1 MSDKRNIFLENT
13 EETDKKK
20 KRKKGEGREQST
32 AVKVYKYFLPN
43 AWKKYKMYFV
53 IRVIK
58 LICQTA
64 MPFFEIIMLPMLVDE
79 LVGDRSLQKIVLYVA
94 ILALG
99 NIGLGYVNTC
109 MDNLIQRYAEKFS
122 VYYREQASHRIMELD
137 FQVTEDKK
145 ALDQIEL
152 ARNGMDW
159 YSGGLDGIV
168 GALFTVIQ
176 NVLTL
181 VGISTIV
188 LINAPWLLLL
198 IMGVLFV
205 TGLLNNKN
213 NKVEQ
218 EEYKTMSKVNRI
230 FSYLGWQIVDFRYGK
245 DIRLYNAKNMMLDNY
260 DYYCGQITDAWYD
273 MAGRQLLPTLLMDLC
288 DVVRDFGTYMYVGI
302 LAVTGKIS
310 LGVTTQLFTASAQL
324 YGNMRSL
331 VVNVQDIV
339 KKTNYAYEYVKL
351 MDFPEAIHKGTKPVT
366 HGPHVFE
373 FKDVEF
379 AYPGSDVK
387 VLRGVNLK
395 IETGEH
401 LSIVGLNGAGK
412 TTFVKLLCRLY
423 DPTDGVILMD
433 GVDIKEYDYNSYM
446 QEFAPVFQDFKLFAF
461 TFKENITLK
470 DSDFATME
478 DVDAD
483 SNKYPGTKKAT
494 NADLSGDART
504 VGKLKKATNADLSGD
519 ARTEEELMEETR
531 IAEVFEK
538 VGLTEKIGE
547 LEKGADT
554 YVFKHYDK
562 DGIEPSGGEQQKLA
576 IGRALYKD
584 SPVVILDE
592 PTAALDPIAE
602 YEIYKKFEELVGGKT
617 AVYISHRL
625 SSCQFCDK
633 IAVFSDGVVAEYGT
647 HASLVKDGGLYAKM
661 FNAQAMYYAE

>member
-1 MSDKRNIFLENT
+1 MSDKKNIFLDLVDDT
-13 EETDKKK
+13 PKDKKSK
-20 KRKKGEGREQST
+20 KHQKKEKST
-32 AVKVYKYFLPN
+32 ASKVYRYFLPS

-53 IRVIK
+53 IRFIK
-58 LICQTA
+58 LICQSA
-64 MPFFEIIMLPMLVDE
+64 LPFFGLILLPMIVDE
-79 LVGDRSLQKIVLYVA
+79 LVNDRNVDKIILYTVIMMA
-94 ILALG
+94 G
-99 NIGLGYVNTC
+99 NMGLNYVNTC
-109 MDNLIQRYAEKFS
+109 MDNLIQRYAEKFN
-122 VYYREQASHRIMELD
+122 VYYREQASLRIMELD

-159 YSGGLDGIV
+159 YSGGLNGIV
-168 GALFTVIQ
+168 EALFMVAQ
-176 NVLTL
+176 NVITL
-181 VGISTIV
+181 LGISTIV
-188 LINAPWLLLL
+188 LINAPWLLAL
-198 IMGVLFV
+198 IFGVLFV

-218 EEYKTMSKVNRI
+218 EEYKNMSKVNRV

-245 DIRLYNAKNMMLDNY
+245 DIRLYKAKDMLLDNY
-260 DYYCGQITDAWYD
+260 DYYCTQMTDAWYE
-273 MAGRQLLPTLLMDLC
+273 MADRQLVPTLLMDLC
-288 DVVRDFGTYMYVGI
+288 DVVRDFGTYIYVGSLAI
-302 LAVTGKIS
+302 LGKIT
-310 LGVTTQLFTASAQL
+310 LGATTQLFTASAEL

-331 VVNVQDIV
+331 VFNVQNIV

-351 MDFPEAIHKGTKPVT
+351 MDFPEAIHKGNRPVV

-379 AYPGSDVK
+379 SYPGSDVK
-387 VLRGVNLK
+387 VLKGVNLK
-395 IETGEH
+395 IESGEH

-423 DPTDGVILMD
+423 DPTSGVILMD
-433 GVDIKEYDYNSYM
+433 GVDIREYDYNSYM
-446 QEFAPVFQDFKLFAF
+446 DEFAPVFQDFKLFAF
-461 TFKENITLK
+461 TFKENITLT
-470 DSDFATME
+470 DSF
-478 DVDAD
+478 
-483 SNKYPGTKKAT
+483 T
-494 NADLSGDART
+494 NSDTQEGR
-504 VGKLKKATNADLSGD
+504 KLI
-519 ARTEEELMEETR
+519 EEQDEK
-531 IAEVFEK
+531 IAEIF
-538 VGLTEKIGE
+538 EKIGLTDKIAE

-562 DGIEPSGGEQQKLA
+562 EGIEPSGGEQQKLA
-576 IGRALYKD
+576 IGRALYKN

-633 IAVFSDGVVAEYGT
+633 IAVFSEGVVSEYGT
-647 HASLVKDGGLYAKM
+647 HASLVKKENGLYAKM

>member
-1 MSDKRNIFLENT
+1 MSDKKNIFIDTSDENL
-13 EETDKKK
+13 KKK
-20 KRKKGEGREQST
+20 KRRKGEKRET
-32 AVKVYKYFLPN
+32 GTVFKVYKYFLPS

-53 IRVIK
+53 IRFIK
-58 LICQTA
+58 LIAQTA
-64 MPFFEIIMLPMLVDE
+64 QPFFELILLPMIVEE
-79 LVGDRSLQKIVLYVA
+79 LVGDRNIDKILLYTVIMMA
-94 ILALG
+94 G
-99 NIGLGYVNTC
+99 NMGLSYVNTC

-122 VYYREQASHRIMELD
+122 VYYREQASLRVMELD

-168 GALFTVIQ
+168 EALFTVIQ
-176 NVLTL
+176 NVITL
-181 VGISTIV
+181 LGISTIV
-188 LINAPWLLLL
+188 IISAPWLLLL
-198 IMGVLFV
+198 IFSVLFV

-213 NKVEQ
+213 NRIEQ
-218 EEYKTMSKVNRI
+218 EEYKNLSKVNRV

-245 DIRLYNAKNMMLDNY
+245 DIRLYRAKDMLLDNF
-260 DYYCGQITDAWYD
+260 DYYCGQMTGAWYAVAD
-273 MAGRQLLPTLLMDLC
+273 KQLLPTLLMDLC
-288 DVVRDFGTYMYVGI
+288 DVVRDFGTYIYVGALAI
-302 LAVTGKIS
+302 LGKIS
-310 LGVTTQLFTASAQL
+310 LGVTTQLFSASAQL

-331 VVNVQDIV
+331 VFSIQNIV
-339 KKTNYAYEYVKL
+339 KRTNYAYEYVKL
-351 MDFPEAIHKGTKPVT
+351 MDFPEAIHKGTKPVS

-373 FKDVEF
+373 FKNVEF

-387 VLRGVNLK
+387 VLKGVNLK
-395 IETGEH
+395 IEAGEH

-423 DPTDGVILMD
+423 DPTSGTILMD
-433 GVDIKEYDYNSYM
+433 GIDIREYDYNSYM

-461 TFKENITLK
+461 TFKENILLT
-470 DSDFATME
+470 DSLETD
-478 DVDAD
+478 DAD
-483 SNKYPGTKKAT
+483 TKA
-494 NADLSGDART
+494 
-504 VGKLKKATNADLSGD
+504 KKDEKI
-519 ARTEEELMEETR
+519 EE
-531 IAEVFEK
+531 IFEK
-538 VGLTEKIGE
+538 VGLSEKIRDY
-547 LEKGADT
+547 EKGADT

-576 IGRALYKD
+576 IARALYKN

-633 IAVFSDGVVAEYGT
+633 IAVFSDGVVSEYGT
-647 HASLVKDGGLYAKM
+647 HASLVKKENGLYAKM
-661 FNAQAMYYAE
+661 FNAQAMYYAQ